1 MIHYLFSYELN
12 LKSFINFNLFL
23 CEFSCLFCFFKVRE
37 ELLRFIE
44 EHLNKNI
51 EACSLFDSLTEITND
66 DLHNI
71 AVDLEYEAF
80 TNSKVVSAYRRN
92 IAKTVELY

>member
-1 MIHYLFSYELN
+1 M
-12 LKSFINFNLFL
+12 
-23 CEFSCLFCFFKVRE
+23 RE

-51 EACSLFDSLTEITND
+51 EECSLCDSLTEITKI

-80 TNSKVVSAYRRN
+80 TSSKVVSVYRKK
-92 IAKTVELY
+92 IAKTVELNIDIILILEKYLLFDFPVNLFRYKVQK

>member
-1 MIHYLFSYELN
+1 M
-12 LKSFINFNLFL
+12 
-23 CEFSCLFCFFKVRE
+23 RE

-44 EHLNKNI
+44 EHLRKNV
-51 EACSLFDSLTEITND
+51 EASICYDSLSTSFTNK

-80 TNSKVVSAYRRN
+80 TNSKVVAIYRRSV
-92 IAKTVELY
+92 AKTVEFY